1 MIEVAVMVAIAGV
14 DAEEHYLYLAPYSE
28 RRDGPESVA
37 DYVNGRRRFFPM
49 MTSGAPKMINRDQVI
64 WIRYEKLPAIVELEM
79 TVIEK
84 LTILELADGSRME
97 GVVPIDRPREQ
108 SRISDVLNDPR
119 EEFVRIDDEHDTYF
133 VNKRF
138 IRSVIPR

>member
-1 MIEVAVMVAIAGV
+1 MIEVAVQVAIAGV
-14 DAEEHYLYLAPYSE
+14 DPEEHYLYLAPYSE

-49 MTSGAPKMINRDQVI
+49 MAGGAPKMINRDQVI
-64 WIRYEKLPAIVELEM
+64 WLRYEKLPSVVELEM
-79 TVIEK
+79 TIIEK
-84 LTILELADGSRME
+84 LTILELSDGSRIE

-119 EEFVRIDDEHDTYF
+119 EEFVRIDDEEQTYY
-133 VNKRF
+133 VNKGF
-138 IRSVIPR
+138 LRSVIPR

>member
-1 MIEVAVMVAIAGV
+1 MLEVAVTVAIAGV
-14 DAEEHYLYLAPYSE
+14 DPEEHYLYLSPYSE

-37 DYVNGRRRFFPM
+37 DYVNSRRRFFPM
-49 MTSGAPKMINRDQVI
+49 MAAGAPKMINRDQVM
-64 WIRYEKLPAIVELEM
+64 WLRYEKLPAILELEVTM
-79 TVIEK
+79 IEK
-84 LTILELADGSRME
+84 LTILELADGSRIE

-119 EEFVRIDDEHDTYF
+119 EEFVRIDDESETYF
-133 VNKRF
+133 VNKKF